1 MNPKAYWTIHQKAN
15 CQAKLGMK
23 KEAIETA
30 TKSMMVAK
38 EDGDDTYV
46 KLNEKLI
53 QSLK

>member
-1 MNPKAYWTIHQKAN
+1 
-15 CQAKLGMK
+15 MK

-30 TKSMMVAK
+30 NKSIALAK
-38 EDGDDTYV
+38 EDGDDHYV